1 MKPLALSQIAAWCA
15 GRLIGGDTTVGVVG
29 TDSRAPLPG
38 GLFVALRGENFDG
51 HQFHAQAAASGAV
64 ALLVSQR
71 VDSPLPQVLVGD
83 TQRAL
88 GDFAAALAATRDT
101 SVVGLTG
108 SNGKTSTRTLA
119 FSILSRFETSAY
131 SNPGNRNNEIGLPL
145 AVIGQPEDAKTA
157 IYEMGA
163 GAPGDIAYLASIA
176 HPRIGLVNNVAAA
189 HLERMGSLV
198 GVADTKAAI
207 YDALPADGVAVVNA
221 DDAFAPF
228 FRARASHC
236 RVLDFGLEASAQIV
250 ASRIVEGAEGS
261 RFHLASP
268 WGEADVALPRPG
280 RHQVSNALAA
290 AGLAF
295 AAGATLD
302 DVVLGLADAP
312 EVAGRQQPHRLPNG
326 AWLIDDS
333 YNANPGSVAAAID
346 TLAAQARREKAIAL
360 LVLGDM
366 RELGPEA
373 AVLHAR
379 IGQHAREAGIARLFA
394 VGELSR
400 FAVQAFG
407 PEAMHFADQTALS
420 QALIPLLAPGVLCL
434 VKGSR
439 GSRMERV
446 VEALLAQP
454 NLLEASHAA

>member
-15 GRLIGGDTTVGVVG
+15 GRMIGSDAVVHAVC
-29 TDSRAPLPG
+29 TDSRASQAKA
-38 GLFVALRGENFDG
+38 LFVALRGENFDG
-51 HQFHAQAAASGAV
+51 HEFHAQAAANGAV
-64 ALLVSQR
+64 ALLVSSQ
-71 VDSPLPQVLVGD
+71 VDSALPQILVED

-88 GDFAAALAATRDT
+88 GRLASHLAAERNTC
-101 SVVGLTG
+101 VIGLTG

-119 FSILSRFETSAY
+119 FSILSRFDAGVY

-145 AVIGQPEDAKTA
+145 AVIEQPEDAKTA

-163 GAPGDIAYLASIA
+163 GAPGDIAYLCDIA
-176 HPRIGLVNNVAAA
+176 HPRIGLVNNIAAA
-189 HLERMGSLV
+189 HLERMGSLT

-207 YDALPADGVAVVNA
+207 YDALPADGVAVINA
-221 DDAFAPF
+221 DDAFAPY

-236 RVLDFGLEASAQIV
+236 RVLDFGMDASAQIV
-250 ASRIVEGAEGS
+250 ASRIVEGAQDS

-268 WGEADVALPRPG
+268 WGEADVVLPRPG

-290 AGLAF
+290 AGLALG
-295 AAGATLD
+295 AGATLD
-302 DVVLGLADAP
+302 DVVHGLAAAP
-312 EVAGRQQPHRLPNG
+312 EVAGRQQPHRLSNG

-346 TLAAQARREKAIAL
+346 TLATRARREQVAAFF
-360 LVLGDM
+360 VLGDM

-373 AVLHAR
+373 ALLHAQV
-379 IGQHAREAGIARLFA
+379 GQRAREAGIARLFA

-400 FAVQAFG
+400 YAVQAFG
-407 PEAMHFADQTALS
+407 PDAMHFADQDALS

-446 VEALLAQP
+446 VASVLAQQGQ
-454 NLLEASHAA
+454 LEAGHAA

>member
-15 GRLIGGDTTVGVVG
+15 GRMIGGDALVNAVG
-29 TDSRAPLPG
+29 TDSRAQLPDS
-38 GLFVALRGENFDG
+38 LFVALRGGYFDG
-51 HQFHAQAAASGAV
+51 HEFHMQAAANGAV
-64 ALLVSQR
+64 ALLVSR
-71 VDSPLPQVLVGD
+71 PVDSPLPQIVVED

-88 GDFAAALAATRDT
+88 GRLASQLSATRST
-101 SVVGLTG
+101 CVAGITG

-119 FSILSRFETSAY
+119 FSILSRFDAGAY

-145 AVIGQPEDAKTA
+145 AVLEQPENAKIA

-163 GAPGDIAYLASIA
+163 GAPGDIAYLCDIA

-189 HLERMGSLV
+189 HLERMGSLS

-221 DDAFAPF
+221 DDAFAPY

-236 RVLDFGLEASAQIV
+236 RVLDFGMDTSAQIA
-250 ASRIVEGAEGS
+250 ASHIVEGAQDT
-261 RFHLASP
+261 RFHLVSP
-268 WGEADVALPRPG
+268 WGTAQVILPRPG
-280 RHQVSNALAA
+280 RHQISNALAA

-295 AAGATLD
+295 AADASLD
-302 DVVLGLADAP
+302 DVVQGLADAP
-312 EVAGRQQPHRLPNG
+312 QVAGRQQPHRLPNG

-346 TLAAQARREKAIAL
+346 TLTARARREKAVAV

-373 AVLHAR
+373 AELHAH
-379 IGQHAREAGIARLFA
+379 IGQRAREAGIARLFA

-400 FAVQAFG
+400 FAAQAFG
-407 PEAMHFADQTALS
+407 SEALHFADQTSLS
-420 QALIPLLAPGVLCL
+420 QALIPLLASNVLCL

-446 VEALLAQP
+446 VEAVLAQSRIT
-454 NLLEASHAA
+454 EDSHAA